1 MESRP
6 FTERHVPKPLSLA
19 LVAALLV
26 SGPVAAEPDLGSYLA
41 ARQAGLTQDFDA
53 AAKYFRQ
60 ALTRDPANP
69 ALRENAL
76 TSFIAIG
83 QMDAALPVA
92 QAIHDDGQTSQMAN
106 LTLLTEA
113 ARTEDWDG
121 IFDLLESG
129 HEVGPMIDGITQA
142 WAFVGK
148 GRMDS
153 ALDTFDEMIDTPG
166 LQSFGYLH
174 KALALSM
181 VGDLEGA
188 DAILSRSPDQGVI
201 PTRASV
207 LTHVQVLAR
216 LGRFEQAREVLEQ
229 AFGQSPNPELQAIL
243 ESLAAGIAPEGIG
256 VAETPREAV
265 AYLFLSL
272 AQALRGEAED
282 AYLLMYAQS
291 AAHIDPDRADAHIA
305 AANLLD
311 DIGQYDLAAATF
323 AKVATDDP
331 AFLAA
336 ELGRAEALRSDGK
349 TAAAIEALSQLSRSH
364 ADFPMVHTALGDI
377 LRREQEYEKA
387 NAAYDTALSLYPE
400 DDPSVWWV
408 TYARGITHE
417 RLGQWD
423 AAEADFREA
432 LRLNPGQPSVLN
444 YLGYSM
450 VEMGIN
456 LDEALA
462 MIEQAAKARPDSGA
476 ITDSLGWVLFKLGRY
491 DEAVTHMERAVE
503 LEPLDAIITDH
514 LGDTYWMVGREAE
527 AYFQWQRALSFDPE
541 PDLAERIRRK
551 LEVGLTEVLREEDQD
566 PADMAYDR
574 Q

>member
-1 MESRP
+1 M
-6 FTERHVPKPLSLA
+6 TECPVPKPMRLA
-19 LVAALLV
+19 LIAALFAA
-26 SGPVAAEPDLGSYLA
+26 GPATAEPDIGSYLA
-41 ARQAGLTQDFDA
+41 ARQAGLTQDYDA
-53 AAKYFRQ
+53 AATYFRQ
-60 ALTRDPANP
+60 ALSRDPGNP
-69 ALRENAL
+69 ALRENTLTAL
-76 TSFIAIG
+76 IAIG
-83 QMDAALPVA
+83 EIDAALPVA
-92 QAIHDDGQTSQMAN
+92 RQMHADGQNSQMAN
-106 LTLLTEA
+106 MALLAEA
-113 ARTEDWDG
+113 TRAEDWDAV
-121 IFDLLESG
+121 FDLLESG
-129 HEVGPMIDGITQA
+129 HEVGPMIDGISQA
-142 WAFVGK
+142 WAFVGQ
-148 GRMDS
+148 GRMDA
-153 ALDTFDEMIDTPG
+153 ALNAFDEMVDTPG
-166 LQSFGYLH
+166 LRSFGYLH
-174 KALALSM
+174 TAVALAM

-188 DAILSRSPDQGVI
+188 DAILSRPPQDGVI

-216 LGRFEQAREVLEQ
+216 LGRFDRARDLLDQ
-229 AFGQSPNPELQAIL
+229 TFGQAPNPELRVIRNQ
-243 ESLAAGIAPEGIG
+243 IAEGEVPEGIG

-265 AYLFLSL
+265 GHLFLSL
-272 AQALRGEAED
+272 AQALQGEAEN
-282 AYLLMYAQS
+282 AYLLMYARA
-291 AAHIDPDRADAHIA
+291 AAHIDPGRADAHIA
-305 AANLLD
+305 AATLLA
-311 DIGQYDLAAATF
+311 DISQHDLAAATF
-323 AKVATDDP
+323 ANVATDDP
-331 AFLAA
+331 AFLTA
-336 ELGRAEALRSDGK
+336 ELGRAEALRNEGK
-349 TAAAIEALSQLSRSH
+349 TGAAIEVLSQLARSH
-364 ADFPMVHTALGDI
+364 AEFPVVHASLGDI
-377 LRREQEYEKA
+377 HRREQSYDKA

-400 DDPSVWWV
+400 GDPSVWWV

-423 AAEADFREA
+423 QAEADFREA

-462 MIEQAAKARPDSGA
+462 MIEEAAEARPDSGA

-527 AYFQWQRALSFDPE
+527 ARFQWQRALSFNPE

-551 LEVGLTEVLREEDQD
+551 LEVGLTEVLKEEGQD